1 MKNVIGHINQ
11 NRQRFI
17 EELVEWVK
25 IPSVSAQSSRKADC
39 ERAANYCINQLE
51 TLGFDV
57 KLCPTP
63 GNPIVLGKHHKA
75 PGKPTVLI
83 YGHYDVQPEDPV
95 DLWKTPPFEP
105 QIRDGNLYA
114 RGATDNKGQCFAHIK
129 AVESLLEAN
138 GELPV
143 NLTFLIEG
151 EEEIHSKNLYD
162 FILANKDELKCDVG
176 VISDSSQFAEGAPA
190 VTYGLRGI
198 VGEEIRVKGP
208 KQDLHSGVYGGAV
221 ANPCNVLADLIS
233 KLIDENGRVAVPGF
247 YDDVLELEPWEREA
261 FAKLPFDEQ
270 ALKDS
275 IGVPELSGEKD
286 YNSYEQRWA
295 RPTLDVNGIF
305 GGYQGEGSKTIVPSW
320 AGAKITMRMV
330 PNQNPE
336 DIHQKFVEYVKSIA
350 PSSVEVEFVESGGC
364 GAVVVPR
371 DAKFMDQAV
380 EAVTKGFG
388 LEPVFIR
395 EGGSIPI
402 VLTLSEEL
410 GVNVLLIG
418 FGLPDDN
425 MHGPNEK
432 FNLDDFVKGIQTSA
446 WLLHLCGEAG

>member
-1 MKNVIGHINQ
+1 MQAILDYIEQ
-11 NRQRFI
+11 NRQRFVD
-17 EELVEWVK
+17 ELVEWVK
-25 IPSVSAQSSRKADC
+25 IPSVSAQSARKADC
-39 ERAANYCINQLE
+39 GRAAQYVESQLNSIGFE
-51 TLGFDV
+51 TR
-57 KLCPTP
+57 LCPTA
-63 GNPIVLGKHHKA
+63 GNPVVLGKHHKA

-95 DLWKTPPFEP
+95 DLWQTPPFDP
-105 QIRDGNLYA
+105 QVRDGNLYA

-129 AVESLLEAN
+129 AVEALIQSN

-143 NLTFLIEG
+143 NITFLIEG
-151 EEEIHSKNLYD
+151 EEEIHSANLYD
-162 FILANKDELKCDVG
+162 FILKNKDELKCDVG
-176 VISDSSQFAEGAPA
+176 VISDSSQFGPGMPA

-198 VGEEIRVKGP
+198 VGEEIRVTGP

-221 ANPCNVLADLIS
+221 ANPCNVIADIIS
-233 KLIDENGRVAVPGF
+233 KLKDQAGRVAIPGF

-261 FAKLPFDEQ
+261 FAKLPFD
-270 ALKDS
+270 AKAFNDS
-275 IGVPELSGEKD
+275 IGVPEASGEQG
-286 YNSYEQRWA
+286 YNVYEQRWA

-330 PNQNPE
+330 PNQDPE
-336 DIHQKFVEYVKSIA
+336 KIHQQFVDYVKSIA
-350 PSSVEVEFVESGGC
+350 PPSVQVTFKDGGGC
-364 GAVVVPR
+364 GAVMVPR
-371 DAKFMDQAV
+371 DARFMDQAI
-380 EAVTKGFG
+380 EAVKRGFG
-388 LEPVFIR
+388 AEPVFIR

-410 GVNVLLIG
+410 GVHVLLLG

-432 FNLDDFVKGIQTSA
+432 FSLDDFIKGIKTSA
-446 WLLHLCGEAG
+446 WLLHLCGEAK

>member
-1 MKNVIGHINQ
+1 MQVVIDYIKQ
-11 NRQRFI
+11 NRQRFVD
-17 EELVEWVK
+17 ELIEWVK
-25 IPSVSAQSSRKADC
+25 IPSISAQSSHKGDC
-39 ERAANYCINQLE
+39 ERAAQFVLSQLNTMGFE
-51 TLGFDV
+51 T

-95 DLWKTPPFEP
+95 ELWQTPPFDP
-105 QIRDGNLYA
+105 QVREGNLIA

-129 AVESLLEAN
+129 AVESIIQTD

-143 NLTFLIEG
+143 NVTFLIEG

-162 FILANKDELKCDVG
+162 FILANKNELQCDVG
-176 VISDSSQFAEGAPA
+176 VISDSSQFAAGAPA

-198 VGEEIRVKGP
+198 VGEEIRVTGP

-221 ANPCNVLADLIS
+221 ANPCNVIADIIA
-233 KLIDENGRVAVPGF
+233 KLKDDKGRVAIPGF

-261 FAKLPFDEQ
+261 FAKLPFNEQ
-270 ALKDS
+270 TLKNS
-275 IGVPELSGEKD
+275 VGVKALSGEQG

-305 GGYQGEGSKTIVPSW
+305 GGYQGEGSKTIIPSW

-336 DIHQKFVEYVKSIA
+336 DIHQKFVDYVKSIA
-350 PSSVEVEFVESGGC
+350 PPSVQVTFKDGGGC
-364 GAVVVPR
+364 GAVLVPR
-371 DAKFMDQAV
+371 DARFMDQAV
-380 EAVTKGFG
+380 EAVKRGFG
-388 LEPVFIR
+388 AEPVFIR

-410 GVNVLLIG
+410 GVHVLLIG

-432 FNLDDFVKGIQTSA
+432 FSLDDFVKGIKTSA
-446 WLLHLCGEAG
+446 WLLHLCGEAK

>member
-1 MKNVIGHINQ
+1 MQVVIDYIKQ
-11 NRQRFI
+11 NRQRFVD
-17 EELVEWVK
+17 ELIEWVK
-25 IPSVSAQSSRKADC
+25 IPSISAQSSHKGDC
-39 ERAANYCINQLE
+39 ERAAQFVLSQLNTMGFE
-51 TLGFDV
+51 T

-95 DLWKTPPFEP
+95 ELWQTPPFDP
-105 QIRDGNLYA
+105 QVREGNLIA

-129 AVESLLEAN
+129 AVESIIQTD

-143 NLTFLIEG
+143 NVTFLIEG

-162 FILANKDELKCDVG
+162 FILANKNELQCDVG
-176 VISDSSQFAEGAPA
+176 VISDSSQFAAGAPA

-198 VGEEIRVKGP
+198 VGEEIRVTGP

-221 ANPCNVLADLIS
+221 ANPCNVIADIIA
-233 KLIDENGRVAVPGF
+233 KLKDDKGRVAIPGF

-261 FAKLPFDEQ
+261 FAKLPFNEQ
-270 ALKDS
+270 TLKNS
-275 IGVPELSGEKD
+275 VGVKALSGEQG

-305 GGYQGEGSKTIVPSW
+305 GGYQGEGSKTIIPSW

-330 PNQNPE
+330 PNQDP
-336 DIHQKFVEYVKSIA
+336 DKIHQQFVDYVKSIT
-350 PSSVEVEFVESGGC
+350 PPSVEVSIKGGGGC
-364 GAVVVPR
+364 GAVMVPR
-371 DAKFMDQAV
+371 DARFMDQAV
-380 EAVTKGFG
+380 DAVKRGFG
-388 LEPVFIR
+388 VKPVFSR

-410 GVNVLLIG
+410 GVHVLLVG

-432 FNLDDFVKGIQTSA
+432 FSLDDFVKGIKTSA
-446 WLLHLCGEAG
+446 WLLHLCGEAE